1 MLGNTMR
8 SALGTDRST
17 SIAVSVAALT
27 LFRLLAT
34 AHISL
39 VPDEAYYW
47 LWSKVPSA
55 GYYDHPPMIAW
66 WIWLSTKIA
75 GNSVFAIR
83 LLPIL
88 SIAVTSAAT
97 YLTARELFEDKDIAA
112 RAAIW
117 VNAMFLIGLEHI
129 FATPDAPSTMFWS
142 LATLA
147 LVYLRRSGRASLW
160 LVVGFLAGAGCV
172 SKYTNLFFGVG
183 IVCWLVLDP
192 APRRWRFS
200 PWVLL
205 GGGVAFVTF
214 LPVLLWNETHQ
225 WISFQKQ
232 FGRIDATGAGNS
244 HLAEFLAGQFG
255 LINPV
260 IAILAIATIW
270 TYFRTRRYGAESPL
284 TILILLNLPLAIY
297 MLVQSS
303 HDRVHPNWTAPLYP
317 AFAIFAAAATSPE
330 FGSASMSRL
339 GRWAA
344 PVGIGLSCA
353 ILAIFATPLGRAIP
367 MRSPVDNVLGWR
379 SLYSR
384 LDEIRRRTGAQ
395 WIATTD
401 YGLTGEL
408 AFQANGDV
416 PVREIVER
424 QRYFFERADPALE
437 DQTALLVVS
446 AGEEARFAAY
456 RKCFGTVSPVE
467 TVHREAGGRPI
478 ELYFVV
484 AVSHPPADLWSRGC
498 QRSG

>member
-1 MLGNTMR
+1 MLGNMTR
-8 SALGTDRST
+8 SAPRTDASVLV
-17 SIAVSVAALT
+17 AVAVIALT
-27 LFRLLAT
+27 LFRLIAT
-34 AHISL
+34 SHISL

-66 WIWLSTKIA
+66 WIWLSTAVA
-75 GNSVFAIR
+75 GNSIFAIR

-88 SIAVTSAAT
+88 SIAVTAAAT
-97 YLTARELFEDKDIAA
+97 YLTARELFDDRDIAA

-147 LVYLRRSGRASLW
+147 LAHLRRGGRPMFW
-160 LVVGFLAGAGCV
+160 LIVGLLAGAGCV
-172 SKYTNLFFGVG
+172 SKYTNLFLGLG
-183 IVCWLVLDP
+183 ILCWLAFDP
-192 APRRWRFS
+192 AARRWRSS
-200 PWVLL
+200 PWILL
-205 GGGVAFVTF
+205 GGVVAFVTF
-214 LPVLLWNETHQ
+214 LPVLWWNQAHH

-232 FGRIDATGAGNS
+232 FGRIGETGAGNS

-260 IAILAIATIW
+260 LAVLASVAVW
-270 TYFRTRRYGAESPL
+270 SYFRRRQHALQSPL
-284 TILILLNLPLAIY
+284 TFLILLNVPLALY

-317 AFAIFAAAATSPE
+317 ALAILAAVATSSE
-330 FGSASMSRL
+330 FGSARMVRL

-344 PVGIGLSCA
+344 PVGIGLSCL
-353 ILAIFATPLGRAIP
+353 ILAIFATPLGRAMP

-379 SLYSR
+379 GLYSS

-408 AFQANGDV
+408 AFQAKDEV
-416 PVREIVER
+416 PVRQIVER
-424 QRYFFERADPALE
+424 QRYFFEHTDPALLE
-437 DQTALLVVS
+437 KTALLVVS
-446 AGEEARFAAY
+446 AGEEERLATY
-456 RKCFGTVSPVE
+456 QKCFRTLSPVE
-467 TVHREAGGRPI
+467 TIHREAGGRQI

-484 AVSHPPADLWSRGC
+484 AVSDASADLLSRGC
-498 QRSG
+498 KLSG